1 MKNKMT
7 LGKRIAFGIIVMLLL
22 MVLVGSAGYYSLNR
36 VLSVMEFSDTIQ
48 IFQNMA
54 SSIKEHTDQYQ
65 LSTYAAEND
74 LRDSARE
81 KAFLELEEGIDLI
94 GRIKTFSLLGE
105 EGRNQLSIAES
116 EIANYRDDFNGLIGS
131 IEKRGAL
138 DEQIR
143 ETGNQ
148 FSEGVKGQFLAGTL
162 EMTSSIFI
170 SAYIT
175 YTNQNTE
182 ENWEQLITSASLL
195 EKEMDAWYQKIESSE
210 ELNALS
216 KRLKAYYQ
224 SIQMNLDAYHAQVI
238 NHLKFRAGMNSR
250 KENLNKVAVALGT
263 ISSQRLQKQI
273 NFSLKIIIGFLAA
286 GLLFGITYAIVSTR
300 RIVGN
305 IEKAIRGVATG
316 AEQVDIYSRQVS
328 EASHSLA
335 EGSSEQ
341 AASIE
346 ETSASLEEMSSMTQS
361 NADSA
366 LQADSVMHEVNQI
379 VVRANE
385 SMAHLTN
392 SIEDISRS
400 SEKTSKIIKTI
411 DEIAFQTNLL
421 ALNAAVEAA
430 RAGEAGAGFAVV
442 ADEVRNLSMRA
453 ADAAKNTADLLEG
466 TVKKISEG
474 SRLVT
479 QTNDAF
485 TAVAKSA
492 GKVGDLVGEIAA
504 ASREQAQGIGQ
515 VNTAVMEMDKVIQ
528 QNAANSE
535 ESASGAE
542 QMTAQAEKLKA
553 IVQDLDA
560 MVGGNRKQRKKD
572 PATGTKSKRGSK
584 KEPGTT
590 HFAPSGST
598 PEFHTKDG
606 NRLNGDYAN
615 EMGSEDHNPFNED
628 DFADF

>member
-1 MKNKMT
+1 MKNNVT
-7 LGKRIAFGIIVMLLL
+7 LGKQIAFGIIVMLLL
-22 MVLVGSAGYYSLNR
+22 MVLVGSAGYYSLNG

-48 IFQNMA
+48 VFQNIV

-74 LRDSARE
+74 LKESARKE
-81 KAFLELEEGIDLI
+81 AFVKLDEGIDLI
-94 GRIKTFSLLGE
+94 GRIKTFSLLGD
-105 EGRNQLSIAES
+105 EGRNQLSTAES
-116 EIANYRDDFNGLIGS
+116 EIANYRGDFNGLIGS
-131 IEKRGAL
+131 FEKRGAL

-143 ETGNQ
+143 KTGNQ
-148 FSEGVKGQFLAGTL
+148 FSEGIKGQFLADTL
-162 EMTSSIFI
+162 DMTSSIFI

-175 YTNQNTE
+175 YNNQNTE
-182 ENWEQLITSASLL
+182 ENWGQLMTSAARV
-195 EKEMDAWYQKIESSE
+195 EKEMDAWHQKIESSE

-224 SIQMNLDAYHAQVI
+224 SIQIDLDAYHAQVI
-238 NHLKFRAGMNSR
+238 NHLKFRADMNTR
-250 KENLNKVAVALGT
+250 KENLKKVAVILGN
-263 ISSQRLQKQI
+263 ISSQQLQKQI

-300 RIVGN
+300 RIVGK
-305 IEKAIRGVATG
+305 IEKSIRGVAMG

-366 LQADSVMHEVNQI
+366 AQADTVMQEVNQI
-379 VVRANE
+379 VLRANE

-400 SEKTSKIIKTI
+400 SEETSKIIKTI

-453 ADAAKNTADLLEG
+453 ADAAKNTANLLEG

-479 QTNDAF
+479 QTNDDF
-485 TAVAKSA
+485 TSVAKSA

-515 VNTAVMEMDKVIQ
+515 VSTAVMEMDKVVQ

-560 MVGGNRKQRKKD
+560 MVGGNRNQRKKD
-572 PATGTKSKRGSK
+572 PATGTKNRKGSK
-584 KEPGTT
+584 KDPGTT
-590 HFAPSGST
+590 HPAHFEST
-598 PEFHTKDG
+598 PVLHTKHG
-606 NRLNGDYAN
+606 NRLEDNSAN
-615 EMGSEDHNPFNED
+615 EMRSEDHNPFNAD